1 MREHLNRIIK
11 QREEFRPFAP
21 AVLAEEATS
30 YFDIPDGWLP
40 AYRHMLLTAPVRV
53 KYRAE
58 LPAVTHVDGSAR
70 VQVVERDQ
78 APLFAALLAAI
89 GARTGMSVV
98 LNTSFN
104 LRGQPIVRTPDDA
117 VATFVRSGM
126 DALALGDHLVLAP
139 GRSGKVAGA

>member
-1 MREHLNRIIK
+1 
-11 QREEFRPFAP
+11 
-21 AVLAEEATS
+21 
-30 YFDIPDGWLP
+30 
-40 AYRHMLLTAPVRV
+40 MLLTAPVRA

-70 VQVVERDQ
+70 VQVVIREQ
-78 APLFAALLAAI
+78 APLFASLLEAI

-117 VATFVRSGM
+117 VATFCRSGM
-126 DALALGDHLVLAP
+126 DALALGDRLVVAP
-139 GRSGKVAGA
+139 ARSGPATSA